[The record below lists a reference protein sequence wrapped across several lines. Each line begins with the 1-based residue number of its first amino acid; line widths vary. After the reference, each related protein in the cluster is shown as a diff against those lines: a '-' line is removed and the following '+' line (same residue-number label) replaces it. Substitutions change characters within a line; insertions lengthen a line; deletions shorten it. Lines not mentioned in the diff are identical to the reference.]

1 MVSPCFS
8 FPKMFHCHIK
18 LREGTP
24 LRRLDKADGSKMAK
38 LMVQSHRWVLVEYP
52 EYPWR
57 TKGWPLVQRTVPW
70 WVRLKI
76 EYPLVHHVPHYFM
89 ALAGMYTP
97 CSDRPTTHITIIYIY
112 LYYTDTFLRQW
123 CLVTSY
129 NISDI
134 YIYIIICKYFHI
146 YNSYIYMYVYIYI
159 FTIYVYTPLKPAV
172 FLVFFQVDDPNMTDA
187 GYGSRW
193 VMGPSRDG
201 AAKSLGIW
209 DTLW

>member
-1 MVSPCFS
+1 MGTSGISGISLEDKGVTFSSAYCTMMGSSEDRISASSSCSPLFHGPS
-8 FPKMFHCHIK
+8 WDVYPMFRQAHN
-18 LREGTP
+18 T
-24 LRRLDKADGSKMAK
+24 
-38 LMVQSHRWVLVEYP
+38 Y
-52 EYPWR
+52 YNN
-57 TKGWPLVQRTVPW
+57 
-70 WVRLKI
+70 
-76 EYPLVHHVPHYFM
+76 
-89 ALAGMYTP
+89 
-97 CSDRPTTHITIIYIY
+97 IYI
-112 LYYTDTFLRQW
+112 YYTDTFLRQW

-134 YIYIIICKYFHI
+134 YILSYVNIFIYIIHI
-146 YNSYIYMYVYIYI
+146 YIYVCIYIYI